1 MNLNNKIKS
10 QRKSKK
16 QPTWVKVSIA
26 ILLFV
31 IVVIVVT
38 VCAELSGII
47 ILRKTEDMVGSE
59 NAISVLWVGNSD
71 VFVGELP
78 GQLKNVARPHD
89 VEIVY
94 KDISRHSNRGGGIS
108 GLKESAINEMQSGR
122 FDYIVLMDDPWQ
134 TRDNTGE
141 FLSDVRLLCEEA
153 RMHGTIPVLF
163 NAMWAAT
170 GNRPDEARLSTTI
183 EAYKQAANEND
194 TILVNAADAWIYAY
208 QTIPEV
214 ALINRFDP
222 RGPHP
227 SKAGGFYTACL
238 FAAKLFDLQIEDI
251 PKDSRY
257 KGNDAIDLAKAAWEF
272 VQLSR

>member
-1 MNLNNKIKS
+1 MCLSNKIKS

-16 QPTWVKVSIA
+16 LPTWVKISIA
-26 ILLFV
+26 ILLFA
-31 IVVIVVT
+31 IVGT
-38 VCAELSGII
+38 VWAELTGII

-78 GQLKNVARPHD
+78 RQLKIVARQHD

-108 GLKESAINEMQSGR
+108 GLKESAINEMQSER
-122 FDYIVLMDDPWQ
+122 YDYIVLMDDPWQ
-134 TRDNTGE
+134 TRDNIGD

-153 RMHGTIPVLF
+153 RAHGTIPVLF

-170 GNRPDEARLSTTI
+170 GNRPDEARLSTTT
-183 EAYKQAANEND
+183 EANRQAANEND

-208 QTIPEV
+208 QKIPEV
-214 ALINRFDP
+214 SLINRFDP

-227 SKAGGFYTACL
+227 SKAGGFYSASL
-238 FAAKLFDLQIEDI
+238 FAAILLDLQVEDI
-251 PKDSRY
+251 PRDSRY
-257 KGNDAIDLAKAAWEF
+257 RGNDAIDLAKAAWEF